1 MIEPRVR
8 EFEPRQ
14 SGQTQHTSA
23 MICCAFLHRRG
34 YTGVSE
40 TQNLTPALWKPGR
53 DLLRREIYKGL
64 ADRAAGRVKELDV
77 DDILGKGK
85 ELFQKRSISD
95 VRQFG
100 VDSRKTLFL
109 LLLLFATLADDCSA
123 QTPPP
128 PVDEH
133 AFEGVPP
140 TVVKRLATRFSL
152 GAFAGRFEETPLGA
166 VRETVGKGTIQH
178 QGDAGDSIYWLC
190 YRRAQHRLWVVS
202 SGEMGGPDHR
212 VTEIVEEFTDK
223 DTAASTDCAI
233 IPEKFAPL
241 VFDGKL
247 HLGMSRLE
255 VVKALGLPSKSD
267 AAQMVYSHVGKLAGG
282 FDETAWLI
290 LRFREQKLVSM
301 RGGKTTT
308 N

>member
-1 MIEPRVR
+1 MM
-8 EFEPRQ
+8 FEAN
-14 SGQTQHTSA
+14 TQ
-23 MICCAFLHRRG
+23 
-34 YTGVSE
+34 
-40 TQNLTPALWKPGR
+40 QPTPAFSTPERELPGR
-53 DLLRREIYKGL
+53 EKYKGL
-64 ADRAAGRVKELDV
+64 ADRAAGRVKDLDV
-77 DDILGKGK
+77 DAILAKGK
-85 ELFQKRSISD
+85 ELFQKRSISN

-100 VDSRKTLFL
+100 VDGRKTLFL
-109 LLLLFATLADDCSA
+109 LLLLFAIPADDCSA

-133 AFEGVPP
+133 AFERVPP

-166 VRETVGKGTIQH
+166 VREAVGEGTIQH

-202 SGEMGGPDHR
+202 SGEMGGPDHL
-212 VTEIVEEFTDK
+212 VTEIVEELTEK
-223 DTAASTDCAI
+223 DAGASTDCAI
-233 IPEKFAPL
+233 IPEKFAPV
-241 VFDGKL
+241 VFDSKL
-247 HLGMSRLE
+247 HLGMLRQQ
-255 VVKALGLPSKSD
+255 VITALGPPSKSE
-267 AAQMVYSHVGKLAGG
+267 AAQIVYSHEGKLADG

-290 LRFREQKLVSM
+290 LRFREDKLVSM